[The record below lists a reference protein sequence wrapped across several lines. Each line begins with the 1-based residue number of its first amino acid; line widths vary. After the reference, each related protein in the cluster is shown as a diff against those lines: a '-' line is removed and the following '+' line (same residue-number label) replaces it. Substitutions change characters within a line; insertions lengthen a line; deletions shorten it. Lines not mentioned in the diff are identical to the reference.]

1 MQTLEE
7 LIKHVK
13 RNYAE
18 GTWEE
23 FVKHR
28 PPIVGANPQK
38 LFREFVEEGLFR
50 RTRLFR
56 EHIEYT
62 FKKFVLPKVN
72 DVYDARILSLPC
84 ANGEEA
90 FTLAITALEAG
101 LRHFKIEGRD
111 ISEEH
116 INQAL
121 RGETWLQKR
130 RIESLAEYIDKGY
143 FSSTTAKFPD
153 PNFFVN
159 KAVKNKCEFYVH
171 DILSDEILE
180 GYEVIYCLNLLVCLS
195 ETGRDIVLWNITKN
209 MRQGDLLILDEPYEI
224 PAAFDGRRYGEVY
237 EQFGWKKV
245 FNDFL
250 AGMEAKKDLKL
261 RKISEDNVY
270 ERMM

>member
-1 MQTLEE
+1 METLEE

-13 RNYAE
+13 KNYAE
-18 GTWEE
+18 GTWEA
-23 FVKHR
+23 FLKSR
-28 PPIVGANPQK
+28 PPIVNANPEK
-38 LFREFVEEGLFR
+38 LAKEFVEEGLFR

-56 EHIEYT
+56 EYIEST
-62 FKKFVLPKVN
+62 FRKFVMPKIS
-72 DVYDARILSLPC
+72 DSYDARFLSLPC

-90 FTLAITALEAG
+90 FTLAVLALEAG
-101 LRHFKIEGRD
+101 LKYFKIEGRD

-130 RIESLAEYIDKGY
+130 RMESLAKYIEKGY
-143 FSSTTAKFPD
+143 FSSTNAKFPE
-153 PNFFVN
+153 PNFFVSQ
-159 KAVKNKCEFYVH
+159 AIRNKCEFYVH
-171 DILSDEILE
+171 DILSDEIPV
-180 GYEVIYCLNLLVCLS
+180 GYEVIYCLNLLIHLS
-195 ETGRDIVLWNITKN
+195 ETGRDTALWNIAKN
-209 MRQGDLLILDEPYEI
+209 MKQGDLLILDEPYKI

-270 ERMM
+270 EKMM